1 MQIDG
6 LVTTVI
12 PVFNRAAQ
20 LREAVESVL
29 AQNYDAIEIVIVDD
43 GSTDETGA
51 VADAFAEQYPE
62 QAFVIHAPNGGPGA
76 ARELG
81 RLRARGEFIQYLDS
95 DDVLLPGKF
104 RQQTAAL
111 RADPSCDV
119 AYGITRFRH
128 ADGRLEPGPWKRTGE
143 KIQTMFPS
151 FLVSR
156 WWDTTTPLYRRSIC
170 DRAGPWL
177 STSVEEDW
185 EYDCR
190 VAALGAQLCYV
201 AHDVCETR
209 DHIEL
214 RLSSGRIGDS
224 QRMRDRAIA
233 HSLIYQSA
241 TSAGIDSSAPEMRH
255 FARELFL
262 LARQCGAAGL
272 SAEARD
278 LFALARDASGPRR
291 GQGLDFQLYRLLAS
305 ATGWSNAGRITCQL
319 DKLRP

>member
-12 PVFNRAAQ
+12 PVFNRAAR
-20 LREAVESVL
+20 LREAVESVI
-29 AQNYDAIEIVIVDD
+29 AQDYDAIEIIIVDD
-43 GSTDETGA
+43 GSTDETG
-51 VADAFAEQYPE
+51 VIADAFAEQYPE
-62 QAFVIHAPNGGPGA
+62 QVFVIHALNGGPGA

-81 RLRARGEFIQYLDS
+81 RLRARGEFIQHLDS

-111 RADPSCDV
+111 RANPSCDV

-128 ADGRLEPGPWKRTGE
+128 ADGQLEPGPWKRTGE
-143 KIQTMFPS
+143 RIQTMFPS

-156 WWDTTTPLYRRSIC
+156 WWETATPLYRRSVC
-170 DRAGPWL
+170 DSVGPWL
-177 STSVEEDW
+177 HTSNEEDW

-190 VAALGAQLCYV
+190 VAAKGGRLCYV
-201 AHDVCETR
+201 PLDVCEHR
-209 DHIEL
+209 DHEGT
-214 RLSSGRIGDS
+214 RLSRGDRVNA

-233 HSLIYQSA
+233 HDLIYQSA
-241 TSAGIDSSAPEMRH
+241 VDAGIDPSAPEMRH

-291 GQGLDFQLYRLLAS
+291 GQGLDFQLYRFVAS
-305 ATGWSNAGRITCQL
+305 AIGWSNAGRIACQL